1 MPNPTIP
8 TNYAGEFAGIYLAA
22 AFKQAKS
29 LEYLSTVENIKYKRT
44 MQQLAL
50 GQSSPALVKDASCDF
65 NAAGALALTDKVLE
79 PKLLE
84 VNIQL
89 CKNDVLADWQSAQMR
104 AGAHNSDFSQDFMAF
119 VFSYI
124 AGTIGQSVENSIWTG
139 ADATGGEFEGFLT
152 AATGAFAVDGN
163 VTAVSKTGVFDAT
176 NIIANIEL
184 AIASIP
190 SAVYTKEDLHL
201 YMNVNA
207 YRFYIDAI
215 SELGYLNAY
224 NMTGDYVPIANG
236 VKIAVCPG
244 MPNDTIVAAQ
254 KGNLFFGTDLLSDQT
269 EVKMLDMSQLDGSD
283 NIRLIAKF
291 SGGVQCGPGADI
303 VHLS

>member
-50 GQSSPALVKDASCDF
+50 TQSSDALIKEASCNFD
-65 NAAGALALTDKVLE
+65 AQGDLQLTDKVLE

-84 VNIQL
+84 VNVQL

-104 AGAHNSDFSQDFMAF
+104 AGAHNSDFSQDFMGF

-124 AGTIGQSVENSIWTG
+124 AGTIGQHIENVIWTG
-139 ADATGGEFEGFLT
+139 TGAGNQFDGFTT

-163 VTAVSKTGVFDAT
+163 VVAVGATAPFTAG
-176 NIIANIEL
+176 NIIANIEAAL
-184 AIASIP
+184 AGVP
-190 SAVYTKEDLHL
+190 SAVYTKEDLHI
-201 YMNVNA
+201 YMSVSS

-215 SELGYLNAY
+215 SALGYLNAY
-224 NMTGDYVPIANG
+224 NMTGDYVPVANG

-244 MPNDTIVAAQ
+244 MPDDELVVAQ
-254 KGNLFFGTDLLSDQT
+254 KGNLFFGTDLISDTT
-269 EVKMLDMSQLDGSD
+269 EVKMLDMSNLDGSD

>member
-1 MPNPTIP
+1 MANPVIP

-29 LEYLSTVENIKYKRT
+29 LEYLSTVENIKFKRT
-44 MQQLAL
+44 MQQLTS
-50 GQSSPALVKDASCDF
+50 GALVKDASCDF
-65 NAAGALALTDKVLE
+65 NASGTLTLADKVLE

-89 CKNDVLADWQSAQMR
+89 CKNDILADWQSAQMR

-124 AGTIGQSVENSIWTG
+124 AGSIGEKVENSLWSG

-152 AATGAFAVDGN
+152 TSTGAFAVDGN
-163 VTAVSKTGVFDAT
+163 VNAVTKTAVFSSTT
-176 NIIANIEL
+176 IIANIEK
-184 AIASIP
+184 AIANIP

-201 YMNVNA
+201 YMNVNS

-215 SELGYLNAY
+215 SKLGYLNAY

-244 MPNDTIVAAQ
+244 MPDDTIVAAQ
-254 KGNLFFGTDLLSDQT
+254 KGNLFFGTDLVSDTT
-269 EVKMLDMSQLDGSD
+269 EVKMLDMSPLDGSD